1 MITNQFTV
9 FFHALFL
16 SGSFCHLRQ
25 KQLLKLL
32 KIICSLSLAPT
43 DFCIQQQY
51 QKGQDF
57 KIAPHIKQHQI
68 IAMMKYQT
76 QIATNQTVKT
86 ILVLYLLPRETDL
99 SVLRWVNWGNQ
110 SCSLFFLTDCW
121 SFFLW
126 AEFVV
131 IKLTISDI
139 KM

>member
-1 MITNQFTV
+1 MITHQFTV
-9 FFHALFL
+9 FFPALFL
-16 SGSFCHLRQ
+16 SESLCHPRQ
-25 KQLLKLL
+25 KQLLNLL

-43 DFCIQQQY
+43 DFYIQRQH

-86 ILVLYLLPRETDL
+86 ILFLYQHPRETDL
-99 SVLRWVNWGNQ
+99 SVLQWVNWGNQ

-126 AEFVV
+126 EEF
-131 IKLTISDI
+131 IMSQLTISNI

>member
-1 MITNQFTV
+1 MITDQFTV
-9 FFHALFL
+9 LFLALFL
-16 SGSFCHLRQ
+16 SGSLCHFRQ

-32 KIICSLSLAPT
+32 KIICSLAPA

-57 KIAPHIKQHQI
+57 KIVPDIKQHQI
-68 IAMMKYQT
+68 IATMKYQT
-76 QIATNQTVKT
+76 QIAANQTVKT
-86 ILVLYLLPRETDL
+86 ILVLYQHPRETDL
-99 SVLRWVNWGNQ
+99 SVLQWVNWGNQ

-126 AEFVV
+126 AEFIMIHV
-131 IKLTISDI
+131 TISDI